1 MLLFLTNNSVITQ
14 YCDQLHNCEMAYLV
28 LQEVHK
34 KTFFETSTFG
44 HLLNKSQA
52 FQQDWLY
59 FHVIY
64 NTAYFHTVSTF
75 CMARL

>member
-1 MLLFLTNNSVITQ
+1 
-14 YCDQLHNCEMAYLV
+14 MAYLV

-34 KTFFETSTFG
+34 WTFFFEMSIYG
-44 HLLNKSQA
+44 RKLNKSHA

-75 CMARL
+75 YVARL